1 MRETKRVGLRQR
13 AVPDSD
19 ADLRAL
25 FAEREQGVAGQ
36 LDRME
41 AAAVGV
47 LLKAGLP
54 GAVGSYA
61 VTRDGTWRD
70 LPPGEVSDAGEVSV
84 AHPALAPSFDLTVE
98 QTAAELLDALR
109 WLRPWLDK
117 SPEHRRA
124 ALHGLRVG
132 QLARSLMLRELWEA
146 HAERGGRH
154 GYGSQKGGL
163 TQAAAGQG
171 MRMLR
176 IAAFGDAMLA
186 DPDAGPA
193 KWASSVVVKRPD
205 LWGGSTEREIDNAKR
220 FYSRYVKTK

>member
-13 AVPDSD
+13 VAPDSD
-19 ADLRAL
+19 DDLRAL
-25 FAEREQGVAGQ
+25 FTEREQGVAGQ

-61 VTRDGTWRD
+61 VARDGTWRD
-70 LPPGEVSDAGEVSV
+70 LPPGQVSDAGEVSV
-84 AHPALAPSFDLTVE
+84 AHPALAASFDLTIE
-98 QTAAELLDALR
+98 QNAAELLDALR

-132 QLARSLMLRELWEA
+132 QLARSLVLRELWEVR
-146 HAERGGRH
+146 AESGI
-154 GYGSQKGGL
+154 K
-163 TQAAAGQG
+163 AAAGGEKGRRASRDPVWAQILAADAELCERRPSLAGSKQG
-171 MRMLR
+171 RAIELAKQFERSMRSIRRGLPTR
-176 IAAFGDAMLA
+176 
-186 DPDAGPA
+186 
-193 KWASSVVVKRPD
+193 R
-205 LWGGSTEREIDNAKR
+205 
-220 FYSRYVKTK
+220 

>member
-1 MRETKRVGLRQR
+1 MRETKRVGLCQR

-25 FAEREQGVAGQ
+25 FAEREWGVAGQ

-54 GAVGSYA
+54 GALASYA
-61 VTRDGTWRD
+61 VTPDGTWRE
-70 LPPGEVSDAGEVSV
+70 LPPGQVSNAGEMSV
-84 AHPALAPSFDLTVE
+84 AHPALAAPSDLTVE

-117 SPEHRRA
+117 SPEHRRG

-132 QLARSLMLRELWEA
+132 QLARSLMLRGLWEGR
-146 HAERGGRH
+146 AESGI
-154 GYGSQKGGL
+154 K
-163 TQAAAGQG
+163 AAAGG
-171 MRMLR
+171 EKGRR
-176 IAAFGDAMLA
+176 A
-186 DPDAGPA
+186 P
-193 KWASSVVVKRPD
+193 
-205 LWGGSTEREIDNAKR
+205 REIDPVWAQILAADAELCERSPHLARSRNARAELLAKR
-220 FYSRYVKTK
+220 FEPAARTIYRRLPDRR